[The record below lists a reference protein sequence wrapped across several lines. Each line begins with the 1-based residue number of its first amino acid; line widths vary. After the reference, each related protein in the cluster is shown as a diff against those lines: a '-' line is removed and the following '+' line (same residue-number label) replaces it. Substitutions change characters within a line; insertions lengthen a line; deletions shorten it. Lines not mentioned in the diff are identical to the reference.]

1 MIRAHGVT
9 TAGPPSRHPRSASAS
24 TAAWAGS
31 RWNAIA
37 ARHGR
42 AAARRHPPATRHAN
56 LEAGSF
62 AEVQI
67 LSIGSLSASGPDNQ
81 ADPDA
86 RDHALQVGASGRG
99 ALGTD
104 WPSTD

>member
-1 MIRAHGVT
+1 MPQRRPGL
-9 TAGPPSRHPRSASAS
+9 
-24 TAAWAGS
+24 
-31 RWNAIA
+31 
-37 ARHGR
+37 ARGGMQSLQDTGEP
-42 AAARRHPPATRHAN
+42 AARRHPPATRHAN

>member
-1 MIRAHGVT
+1 MEGYGRPAQ
-9 TAGPPSRHPRSASAS
+9 PSRTIGQCPQRRPGLARGGMQSLQDPREP
-24 TAAWAGS
+24 
-31 RWNAIA
+31 
-37 ARHGR
+37 
-42 AAARRHPPATRHAN
+42 AARRHPPATRHAN
-56 LEAGSF
+56 LEVGSF

-67 LSIGSLSASGPDNQ
+67 LSKGSLSAAGPDNQ

-104 WPSTD
+104 WPRTD